1 MRRERGRTSSL
12 LCAQSVALGGSLA
25 CVWICASR
33 ACAALAATRSAT
45 AARNGQGLLSGR
57 AARQPRQPLESAV
70 CRGRRPTTS
79 CGRGPGH
86 SARLPRRSP
95 RKYTRRERAH
105 RLRAQYRRERGRTS
119 SLLCAQSVAV
129 GVSSARVWSCASL
142 PPARRKCVCV
152 WVVVPPLGARRMA
165 AGCE

>member
-12 LCAQSVALGGSLA
+12 LCAQSVAVGVSSA
-25 CVWICASR
+25 RVWICASR

-57 AARQPRQPLESAV
+57 AARQPRQPRESAV

-105 RLRAQYRRERGRTS
+105 RLRAQYRRERGAVDAPEPHWAETVFFLPFRDKKYFARTNDRTNAS
-119 SLLCAQSVAV
+119 QLCQRTETTCGQ
-129 GVSSARVWSCASL
+129 GVES
-142 PPARRKCVCV
+142 PF
-152 WVVVPPLGARRMA
+152 
-165 AGCE
+165 